1 LTDEQR
7 DELGGV
13 EYRALKALL
22 WVLPSICPLQ
32 ILQLISAY
40 FFGLMLLSFACLAI
54 WISQVQYYADILRA
68 DAIGGTWWSMFTT
81 GSLFANVGYMQNP
94 DGLISFQDA
103 VFPLLLLAFMIVA
116 GYLSHLPSL
125 SN

>member
-1 LTDEQR
+1 M
-7 DELGGV
+7 

-22 WVLPSICPLQ
+22 WVLPSIYPSRTFE
-32 ILQLISAY
+32 LIVAY

-54 WISQVQYYADILRA
+54 WISQVQYYADILQA

-81 GSLFANVGYMQNP
+81 GSLFANVGYIQTP

-116 GYLSHLPSL
+116 GYPPTPNL
-125 SN
+125 SNRTFPTDIG